1 MASRTASRA
10 KAVRVVD
17 AADKPSTKDKILDAA
32 EELFAERG
40 YYGVSIR
47 EITKKAGV
55 ELALANY
62 HFGPKEELF
71 RHVIARRST
80 EHREDMVKYLD
91 RARAAS
97 GGVPLTPEVVIH
109 AFCAP
114 LFERMLNGGP
124 GWNHYIHLLAHL
136 ANSPQQYD
144 FIQPMNEQYDPVVER
159 FVAALKEGLP
169 ACREHNIYY
178 AFSFLQGAV
187 LYALSDTGGIDR
199 LSRGLCR
206 SSDFEAV
213 LERMVPVFAAGFYS
227 LAGRP

>member
-1 MASRTASRA
+1 MTRRMAERA
-10 KAVRVVD
+10 GAARVTDSEEKV
-17 AADKPSTKDKILDAA
+17 STKDKILDAA

-47 EITKKAGV
+47 EITRKAGV

-71 RHVIARRST
+71 RHVIARRAAA
-80 EHREDMVKYLD
+80 HRVDMVKYLD
-91 RARAAS
+91 RALAESAGR
-97 GGVPLTPEVVIH
+97 PLTPETVIH

-114 LFERMLNGGP
+114 LFERMLSGGP
-124 GWNHYIHLLAHL
+124 GWNHYIHLLSHL

-144 FIQPMNEQYDPVVER
+144 FIRPMNEQYDPVVDR
-159 FVAALKEGLP
+159 FVEALKEALP
-169 ACREHNIYY
+169 SCPPHNIYY

-206 SSDFEAV
+206 SSDFKAI
-213 LERMVPVFAAGFYS
+213 LERMVPMFAAGFYS